1 MPFTVSH
8 AAAVLPVR
16 ARVLSSS
23 ALVIGAMAPD
33 LPLFTPF
40 LSVTTAQTHTL
51 FATLVTNTVVGFALF
66 VVWHGFLA
74 RPADWFA
81 PSGIRTRLAP
91 HQQPGLRARLATRA
105 QVLGVVAS
113 LFLGGLTHQFL
124 DWFTHAGTPVT
135 DRVAVFH
142 AQVAGLPLYYFLQI
156 GTSVAGLLLIAAW
169 ALRWYRQAPVYP
181 LLREPSPLGKI
192 AARGTLVGGAL
203 IATVGTGR
211 TVGGSDTLFAMSV
224 ASVMAAAVISVI
236 IATFWYLSPREV
248 R

>member
-16 ARVLSSS
+16 VRALSSS

-40 LSVTTAQTHTL
+40 LPYTTAQTHTVL
-51 FATLVTNTVVGFALF
+51 ATLVTNTLVGLALF
-66 VVWHGFLA
+66 VIWHGFLA

-91 HQQPGLRARLATRA
+91 HQQPGLRRRLATRA
-105 QVLGVVAS
+105 QVLGVLVS

-135 DRVAVFH
+135 NRVAVFH

-156 GTSVAGLLLIAAW
+156 VTSVAGLLLIAAW
-169 ALRWYRQAPVYP
+169 ALSWYRGARVFALHRQ
-181 LLREPSPLGKI
+181 PSTLGKI

-203 IATVGTGR
+203 LAMVAAGR
-211 TVGGSDTLFAMSV
+211 AVGGSDALFAMSV
-224 ASVMAAAVISVI
+224 ASVMAAAVISIVI
-236 IATFWYLSPREV
+236 AAFWHLSPREL